1 MKKLLMAAAAL
12 ALACQQTETTTTME
26 SGTTTSPQAQVSTIP
41 SSHSWSRPDEAA
53 VEHLTL
59 DLTVDF
65 AKNQLA
71 GTAALRIRNSGS
83 ANQLVLDARDLT
95 INRITLDDGT
105 AAQHRLGNAEGTFGA
120 PLEIDIKPETK
131 TVTIDYSTS
140 PNAAA
145 LQWLEPAQTAGK
157 KHPFLFSQSQSILA
171 RTWVPLQDTPGV
183 RFTYDATLRVP
194 KELLA
199 VMSAENPTKKTAD
212 GVYKFS
218 MPQPI
223 PSYLMAIAVGDLEF
237 RSLGRN
243 TGVYAEPST
252 VERARREF
260 ADTQKMV
267 GAAEALYG
275 PYRWGRYDMLVLPPS
290 FPFGGME
297 NPRLTF
303 LTPTMIAGDRSLVS
317 LIAHELAH
325 SWSGNLVTNAS
336 WNDFWLNEGFT
347 TYLERRIS
355 EQLYG
360 REHVEMLWT
369 LGLKDLNDDFALVPD
384 ADEHLVL
391 NLQGRDPDD
400 GATQVPYEKGAL
412 FLRLIEETAGRD
424 KFDAFL
430 RKYFDEFA
438 FQTMTTERFLTL
450 LRERLLVPNNID
462 ESKLQIDAWLHAP
475 GLPANAPVAKSQAF
489 VKVEEQAGAF
499 AGGAAVASLQTA
511 NWTTQEWL
519 HFIHALPKDI
529 GSERMAQLDG
539 RFRFKESGNN
549 EILAAW
555 MELAVENRYEAAY
568 PALEQFLLSQGR
580 RKFLKPLYTKLA
592 ATPEGLERARAIYG
606 KARPTYHTVS
616 VQTIDEILK
625 WEQP

>member
-1 MKKLLMAAAAL
+1 MKKYVVAATAIL
-12 ALACQQTETTTTME
+12 ALACQQTEMNTNTSTSTTTTAE
-26 SGTTTSPQAQVSTIP
+26 QKAAIP
-41 SSHSWSRPDEAA
+41 ASHSWSRPEEAA
-53 VEHLTL
+53 VEHITL
-59 DLTVDF
+59 DLNVDF
-65 AKNQLA
+65 AKKQLA
-71 GTAALRIRNSGS
+71 GTAALRIKNSGN
-83 ANQLVLDARDLT
+83 ANKLVLDARDLT
-95 INRITLDDGT
+95 INKVTLDNGSP
-105 AAQHRLGNAEGTFGA
+105 AQHRLGDAQETFGA
-120 PLEIDIKPETK
+120 PLEIDITPQTK
-131 TVTIDYSTS
+131 VVTIEYVTS

-157 KHPFLFSQSQSILA
+157 KYPFLFSQSQSILA

-183 RFTYDATLRVP
+183 RFTYDATVHVP

-199 VMSAENPTKKTAD
+199 VMSAENPIKKTAD

-223 PSYLMAIAVGDLEF
+223 PSYLMAISVGDLAF
-237 RSLGRN
+237 RSLGTN

-252 VERARREF
+252 VDVARREF

-267 GAAEALYG
+267 AAAEELYG

-325 SWSGNLVTNAS
+325 SWSGNLVTNGN

-347 TYLERRIS
+347 TYIERRIS
-355 EQLYG
+355 EKLYG
-360 REHVEMLWT
+360 RDHAEMLWT
-369 LGLKDLNDDFALVPD
+369 LGLKDLNDDFALVPEK
-384 ADEHLVL
+384 DEHLVL
-391 NLQGRDPDD
+391 DLSGRDPDE

-430 RKYFDEFA
+430 RKYFDDHA
-438 FQTMTTERFLTL
+438 FQTMSTERFLQL
-450 LRERLLVPNNID
+450 LRERLLVPNQID
-462 ESKLQIDAWLHAP
+462 ESRLQIDAWLHQP

-489 VKVEEQAGAF
+489 VKVEEQAKAF
-499 AGGAAVASLQTA
+499 AGGASATALQVG

-529 GSERMAQLDG
+529 GPAKMAELDA
-539 RFRFKESGNN
+539 RFKFKESGNN

-555 MELAVENRYEAAY
+555 LELAVDNKYEAAY
-568 PALEQFLLSQGR
+568 PALENFLTVQGR

-592 ATPEGLERARAIYG
+592 ATPEGLERAKRIYA
-606 KARPTYHTVS
+606 KARPTYHSVS

-625 WEQP
+625 WQ